1 MTLKKVTVPDS
12 GQDPNIVYTQNWNDF
27 VDAFTPVEQKSHE
40 NTLDHS
46 NSLDHSHTNKT
57 LLDTYTQ
64 TEADVADAVSKKHA
78 DHESPLDH
86 EHANK
91 TLLDSY
97 TQTEIDLSDAVS
109 KKHSN
114 NLDHSNSLDHANT
127 NDPTSD
133 QKSALAGTNGA
144 PSTTNKY
151 VTDSDPRNSDA
162 RTPSGH
168 NQDASTINAGT
179 LDGDRLPALS
189 TTKKGGVP
197 ATGTPS
203 GKFLKDDDTWATP
216 AGGGGLG
223 YNLHVQALTS
233 SPADS
238 VSAYFGQ
245 LPKAPTTTANTSKV
259 YVRKAG
265 TIKMANIYCYSGTAG
280 TAEAWSLYIRV
291 NNTTDT
297 LIATLSA
304 STSERVFTNS
314 ALNIAVA
321 AGDYFEIKS
330 VQPAWATNPLT
341 TIYGGYVY
349 IE

>member
-1 MTLKKVTVPDS
+1 VTLKKVVVPDS
-12 GQDPNIVYTQNWNDF
+12 GSDPNIVYTSNWNDF
-27 VDAFTPVEQKSHE
+27 VDAFTPVEAKAHE

-46 NSLDHSHTNKT
+46 NSLDHGNSLDHSHTNKM
-57 LLDTYTQ
+57 LLDTYFQ
-64 TEADVADAVSKKHA
+64 A
-78 DHESPLDH
+78 
-86 EHANK
+86 
-91 TLLDSY
+91 
-97 TQTEIDLSDAVS
+97 EIDIADAVS

-114 NLDHSNSLDHANT
+114 TLDHSNSLDHDGSAQNTTIAGKEPANSNIQT
-127 NDPTSD
+127 HVTS
-133 QKSALAGTNGA
+133 THA
-144 PSTTNKY
+144 PSDAQK
-151 VTDSDPRNSDA
+151 NSDITKA
-162 RTPSGH
+162 EIEAKLTGEI
-168 NQDASTINAGT
+168 ASHSHA
-179 LDGDRLPALS
+179 
-189 TTKKGGVP
+189 
-197 ATGTPS
+197 
-203 GKFLKDDDTWATP
+203 

-223 YNLHVQALTS
+223 YSLSVQALTS

-280 TAEAWSLYIRV
+280 TSESWSLYIRL
-291 NNTTDT
+291 NNSSDT
-297 LIATLSA
+297 LIATLA
-304 STSERVFTNS
+304 VSTSERVFTNS
-314 ALNIAVA
+314 NLSIAVA

>member
-1 MTLKKVTVPDS
+1 VTLKKVTVPDS

-27 VDAFTPVEQKSHE
+27 VDAFTPVEQKSHL

-46 NSLDHSHTNKT
+46 NASDHSHTNKT

-97 TQTEIDLSDAVS
+97 TQTETDVADAVT

-114 NLDHSNSLDHANT
+114 NLDHSNSLDHDGSAQNTAIAGKEPANSNIQT
-127 NDPTSD
+127 HVSSTH
-133 QKSALAGTNGA
+133 A
-144 PSTTNKY
+144 PSDAQK
-151 VTDSDPRNSDA
+151 NSDITKA
-162 RTPSGH
+162 EIEAKLTGEI
-168 NQDASTINAGT
+168 ASHSHA
-179 LDGDRLPALS
+179 
-189 TTKKGGVP
+189 
-197 ATGTPS
+197 
-203 GKFLKDDDTWATP
+203 

-223 YNLHVQALTS
+223 YSLSVQALTS

-245 LPKAPTTTANTSKV
+245 LPKAPTTTANISKV

-265 TIKMANIYCYSGTAG
+265 TITMANIYCYSGTAG
-280 TAEAWSLYIRV
+280 TSESWSLYIRL
-291 NNTTDT
+291 NNSSDT
-297 LIATLSA
+297 LIATLA
-304 STSERVFTNS
+304 VSTSERVFTNS
-314 ALNIAVA
+314 NLSIAVA